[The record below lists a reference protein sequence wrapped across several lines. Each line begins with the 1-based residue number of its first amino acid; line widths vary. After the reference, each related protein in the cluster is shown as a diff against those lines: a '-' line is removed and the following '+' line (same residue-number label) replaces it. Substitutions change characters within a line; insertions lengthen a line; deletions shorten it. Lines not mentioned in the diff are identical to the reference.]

1 MLPFGLSSVFT
12 KIMRPL
18 VRLWRSK
25 GIKAIVY
32 LDDGIVS
39 SQNESSAKASSAWV
53 RDTLDRA
60 GWVCN
65 ESKSVWMPTHELVW
79 LGFNLNLSKGSIS
92 VPEGKVRAL
101 QHSFKVAVKTSSLLA
116 KMVASLIGRIISM
129 SLALGPV
136 ARFRTRALYALL
148 ESRQAWC
155 DVLQSMWLWLFAGMH
170 NDAKPIQCH
179 GWGRGGWQAC
189 CGQWMGGSSSL

>member
-1 MLPFGLSSVFT
+1 MFSFDLQSGYHHGDVAQHHRKYLGFEWGGVTFTFVVLPFGLSSAPYVFT
-12 KIMRPL
+12 KIMRPS

-32 LDDGIVS
+32 LDEGIVS

-53 RDTLDRA
+53 RDTLDKA

-65 ESKSVWMPTHELVW
+65 ETKSVWVLTHELCW

-92 VPEGKVRAL
+92 VPGETVRAL
-101 QHSFKVAVKTSSLLA
+101 QHSLKVAVKTSSLVT
-116 KMVASLIGRIISM
+116 KTVASLIGRIISM

-136 ARFRTRALYALL
+136 ARFWTRALY
-148 ESRQAWC
+148 
-155 DVLQSMWLWLFAGMH
+155 
-170 NDAKPIQCH
+170 P
-179 GWGRGGWQAC
+179 
-189 CGQWMGGSSSL
+189 